1 MSVSALR
8 AAGGTLSWVV
18 PPWRSPST
26 STTLKPCGLRV
37 PAALTVSF
45 GESVAR
51 CARAEPGSAASVST
65 AIAPADMTLFMA
77 DFLSVETPSQRP
89 R

>member
-8 AAGGTLSWVV
+8 AAGGTLSCVV

-37 PAALTVSF
+37 LVRLTVSF
-45 GESVAR
+45 GESAGSLRPSADAGAAR
-51 CARAEPGSAASVST
+51 PG
-65 AIAPADMTLFMA
+65 
-77 DFLSVETPSQRP
+77 
-89 R
+89 